1 MATCS
6 SKLSAAQ
13 MSKVTDIV
21 SAENCFRFCSE
32 YLGIDRN
39 TFKTIEYNAK
49 SIHHDTLFQCIELWK
64 NRMEGEGLDSRQELI
79 ELLIKVQ
86 RERHWFSKQDMAFL
100 FDGETVTISQK
111 RKY

>member
-6 SKLSAAQ
+6 SQLSAAQ

-49 SIHHDTLFQCIELWK
+49 FIHHDTLFQCIEIWK
-64 NRMEGEGLDSRQELI
+64 NKMEGEGLDSRQELI
-79 ELLIKVQ
+79 DLLTKVKE
-86 RERHWFSKQDMAFL
+86 ERHWFSKQDIAFL
-100 FDGETVTISQK
+100 CDGEIVTISPK
-111 RKY
+111 RK